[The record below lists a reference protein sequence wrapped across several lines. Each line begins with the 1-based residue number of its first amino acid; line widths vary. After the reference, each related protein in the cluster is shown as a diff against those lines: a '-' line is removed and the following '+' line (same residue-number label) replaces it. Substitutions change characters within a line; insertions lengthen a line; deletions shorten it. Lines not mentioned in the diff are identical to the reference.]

1 MEEQSSLFQ
10 CATLEFG
17 SSSDSQ
23 ERIYGPRGEICQG
36 PAERDK
42 IFQGHGGFFVFFFFH
57 GVAGMKD
64 ANPSLMDQDPPAHL
78 LPAEDT
84 RVCRRKEV
92 IRFHFRN
99 AFLSS
104 PKKFQR

>member
-42 IFQGHGGFFVFFFFH
+42 IFQGHGGFFVFFFFFH
-57 GVAGMKD
+57 GVAEMKD
-64 ANPSLMDQDPPAHL
+64 ANPSLMDQDPTSTPS
-78 LPAEDT
+78 T
-84 RVCRRKEV
+84 RRRHSGLQKEGSNQV
-92 IRFHFRN
+92 LFPRCS
-99 AFLSS
+99 FL
-104 PKKFQR
+104 